1 MDFVLAL
8 QELDVEREQAA
19 DVIGVNS
26 ALSLLLCD
34 DGSIL
39 GERE

>member
-8 QELDVEREQAA
+8 QELDVEQEQAA
-19 DVIGVNS
+19 DVIGAGS
-26 ALSLLLCD
+26 TLSLLVCD